1 MSSPY
6 IVASIGASW
15 RVPSELQMVLEW
27 MDRGDLRG
35 VLQATAPP
43 TPDGDARGFSWHEKI
58 ACMLSMAEGLA
69 YLHSLDI
76 IHRDFKSRNVLLD
89 SKKGTKVTDFG
100 TSRETTTDTMTFGV
114 GTYRWMAPE
123 ILLDIQYSTAADIY
137 SFGVVL
143 SELSTHSIPY
153 SDLRNTSGHPLVD
166 TAIMGRVMTGS
177 IRPSFGTQLPLWVR
191 HVAEACIAWSPE
203 ARPTALEVAHTI
215 RQEIRAT
222 L

>member
-1 MSSPY
+1 DREDKVSCLYSMSSPY

-43 TPDGDARGFSWHEKI
+43 TPDGDARGFSWDEKI

-143 SELSTHSIPY
+143 SELSTHEIPY
-153 SDLRNTSGHPLVD
+153 SDL
-166 TAIMGRVMTGS
+166 
-177 IRPSFGTQLPLWVR
+177 
-191 HVAEACIAWSPE
+191 
-203 ARPTALEVAHTI
+203 
-215 RQEIRAT
+215 
-222 L
+222 